1 MDAGEGDA
9 AINNRKKSL
18 SFYTLERLRDELRNA
33 EARVNL
39 REKPAAELRQIVR
52 QGRSASGRPDS
63 PLPLP
68 LNILIHGEM
77 AKLNAACIKGQD
89 NDSLRTLIRKYRAD
103 GATPR
108 RRSA

>member
-39 REKPAAELRQIVR
+39 REKQAAELRQIVR
-52 QGRSASGRPDS
+52 QGRSASGRTDS

-68 LNILIHGEM
+68 LNILSQRERG
-77 AKLNAACIKGQD
+77 KLNDASIKGLD
-89 NDSLRTLIRKYRAD
+89 SESLRTLLMKY
-103 GATPR
+103 GA
-108 RRSA
+108 

>member
-18 SFYTLERLRDELRNA
+18 SFYTLERLPDELRNA

-52 QGRSASGRPDS
+52 HGRSASSRPDS

-68 LNILIHGEM
+68 LNMLIHGEM
-77 AKLNAACIKGQD
+77 VKLTDARIKGL
-89 NDSLRTLIRKYRAD
+89 DSTALRPRTTKYGAD
-103 GATPR
+103 A
-108 RRSA
+108 